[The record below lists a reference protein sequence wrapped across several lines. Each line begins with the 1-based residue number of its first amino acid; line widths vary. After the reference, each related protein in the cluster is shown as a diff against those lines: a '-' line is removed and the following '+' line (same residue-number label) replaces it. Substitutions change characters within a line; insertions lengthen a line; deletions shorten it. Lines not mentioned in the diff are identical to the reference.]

1 VRPSG
6 LGAAPTPA
14 EEVRAGFRSLRC
26 LRFAQGHELVGQLSP
41 RALPVE
47 ANEPVERDRA
57 RARCA
62 IDSDG
67 NGYNIYATNN
77 GPGPVTCTGSCSV
90 STSDGFTQTVNCTT
104 TIQAGYSDVPIC
116 GTGPGSPGRPPYSN
130 AQLSADSTCNR

>member
-1 VRPSG
+1 MRAIWAILLLCTSAV
-6 LGAAPTPA
+6 PA
-14 EEVRAGFRSLRC
+14 L
-26 LRFAQGHELVGQLSP
+26 AQQQWQL
-41 RALPVE
+41 
-47 ANEPVERDRA
+47 
-57 RARCA
+57 RCA

-77 GPGPVTCTGSCSV
+77 GPGPVTCTASCSV
-90 STSDGFTQTVNCTT
+90 STSDGLTQTVNCTT